1 MPRPRSHTPELRTQ
15 LLTAA
20 AAQIAQSGVPALSV
34 RGLAALNG
42 TSTSAV
48 YALFGGRAE
57 LVQAVLDHAAAQF
70 TASQEAVCES
80 AEPLADLANL
90 GRAYRRWALDNP
102 TLYAVMFG
110 GRLAVPDCAQ
120 EERPEPPIAPLY
132 RCITR
137 SIRAGQIRPERVDLI
152 AASIWASVHG
162 WVSLETSA
170 ALVPADVADAAYD
183 EHLAGLARAWR
194 P

>member
-1 MPRPRSHTPELRTQ
+1 MPRPRSHTPELRTR

-20 AAQIAQSGVPALSV
+20 AAQIAQAGVPALSV
-34 RGLAALNG
+34 RGLATANE

-57 LVQAVLDHAAAQF
+57 LVQAVLDHAADQF
-70 TASQEAVCES
+70 TASQEAVGDS
-80 AEPLADLANL
+80 DEPLADLANL
-90 GRAYRRWALDNP
+90 GRAYRRWALENP

-110 GRLAVPDCAQ
+110 GRLAVPDCAPRG
-120 EERPEPPIAPLY
+120 RPEPPIAPLY

-137 SIRAGQIRPERVDLI
+137 AMQAGRMRSESVDLI

-170 ALVPADVADAAYD
+170 ALVPAEVADTAYD
-183 EHLAGLARAWR
+183 AHLAGLARAWA